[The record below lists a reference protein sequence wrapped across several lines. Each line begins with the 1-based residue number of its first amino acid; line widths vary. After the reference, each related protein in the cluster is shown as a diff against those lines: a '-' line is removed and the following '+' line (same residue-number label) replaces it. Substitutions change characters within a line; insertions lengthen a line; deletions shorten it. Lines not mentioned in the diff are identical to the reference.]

1 MRFPGFILV
10 LICACLL
17 GEAQALQP
25 DKAFHHYV
33 RDRWSIQNGLPQISA
48 LSIAQDR
55 QGYIWVGTQ
64 SGLARFDGVRF
75 VNFSPDTDPQI
86 PATWVRALHAARDGR
101 LWIGTYK
108 GVAVYDGLNFKQ
120 VPASDLA
127 RWPELDVFAFAE
139 DQVGEIWVATGS
151 GVFKVQG
158 NQLLPVEGSPVPA
171 QALLLRDDSLWV
183 GSRGA
188 VHRLTGVRWD
198 SLALPEAAST
208 VLVNNIVETQGRV
221 WAATGK
227 GLFYRSDDGWQRFQ
241 QAPALADAA
250 IDLLKAD
257 SDGNLWAGGDNGL
270 ARIRDGKLA
279 EFVDAN
285 GPGAIGGLRVAF
297 EDREGNLWMGSQ
309 WEGLT
314 RLLDSWTR
322 RFSVPEGLKDP
333 IVWSVSP
340 DPDGKRIWVGV
351 NNGVSLLE
359 NGRFTSVASGNSLP
373 DPHGYNVLAE
383 KDRLWIGTRRGLAV
397 IDHRGPQAGKVQ
409 QPALLEPLAALQIN
423 GIVRTPDNDVW
434 IPSSD
439 GLFRLRGDRLKRYG
453 QEDGLTDPRIRFF
466 HRGASGRVLLGAQTG
481 LFEMRGERFVQ
492 LGLESGLPQGIDV
505 LTVVE
510 LKDGRVVIGTVSE
523 RLYFSDG
530 TRWHELGKDQG
541 FSPNAPV
548 YLTEHGGYLWIGG
561 TRGISRVPVKDFAAF
576 ASGRIKK
583 VGIEMLISDRGDP
596 MSGQQGFCCNGAGNS
611 KGFRQGQTLWLPS
624 RDGVVAL
631 DIDSIVKNT
640 LPPNVVIERVQV
652 NDAWR
657 PADAKGNWKLP
668 ANVRDLSFEFTV
680 LSFQDP
686 KSNVVQYR
694 LRGYDHDWRESDNL
708 RRDTRY
714 TSLPA
719 GDYVFEVRGYNNASL
734 PSAKIAQLPISLQPH
749 FHETKLFL
757 VLVGLLMCL
766 AAFGGYRYLLYRHQ
780 QQRKSLEALV
790 QQRTRALE
798 VANRQL
804 EEASHTDLLT
814 GLRNRR
820 YMASQMPADMAYFDR
835 QIQQGVHLGEEM
847 VFALVDID
855 HFKSVNDTHGHKAG
869 DLILQQFAQV
879 LGGLV
884 RTGDYVVRWG
894 GEEFLLVF
902 RPMPTRDLTAIG
914 DRLRTLLC
922 TNAFD
927 TGTGARVRLTASA
940 GMSEYPFFPGHPIQP
955 SWETMI
961 ELADQALYYVKSHG
975 RNGWAAFRPTET
987 SNVATLAQELAQDA
1001 ERLLQTGRVQL
1012 VSSLNPVSEES

>member
-1 MRFPGFILV
+1 MRLLGFMLT
-10 LICACLL
+10 LIAVFLL

-33 RDRWSIQNGLPQISA
+33 RNKWSIQDGLPQISA

-64 SGLARFDGVRF
+64 AGLARFDGVRF
-75 VNFSPDTDPQI
+75 VSYTPDTDPQL
-86 PATWVRALHAARDGR
+86 PGTWIRALHSARDGR

-108 GVAVYDGLNFKQ
+108 GVAVYDGLMFKH
-120 VPASDLA
+120 VAATDLT

-139 DQVGEIWVATGS
+139 DTVGEIWVATGS
-151 GVFKVQG
+151 GVFKVRG
-158 NQLLPVEGSPVPA
+158 NQLVPVEGSPAPA

-183 GSRGA
+183 GGRGA

-198 SLALPEAAST
+198 SLPLPEQAST
-208 VLVNNIVETQGRV
+208 VPVNKLVETQDRV
-221 WAATGK
+221 WAATAK
-227 GLFYRSDDGWQRFQ
+227 GLFYRGPEAWEHFR
-241 QAPALADAA
+241 QAPALAEAA
-250 IDLLKAD
+250 IDLLQADKA
-257 SDGNLWAGGDNGL
+257 GNLWAGGDIGL

-279 EFVDAN
+279 EYVDAT

-297 EDREGNLWMGSQ
+297 EDREGNMWMGSQ

-322 RFSVPEGLKDP
+322 RFSIPEGLKDP
-333 IVWSVSP
+333 IVWSLSP
-340 DPDGKRIWVGV
+340 DPDGKRIWVGT
-351 NNGVSLLE
+351 NNGINVLE
-359 NGRFTSVASGNSLP
+359 NGRFSAVAPGSSMP
-373 DPHGYNVLAE
+373 DPHGYNLLAE
-383 KDRLWIGTRRGLAV
+383 KDRLWVGTRHGLAV
-397 IDHRGPQAGKVQ
+397 IDHRGPSAGKVH
-409 QPALLEPLAALQIN
+409 QPALLAPLATVQIN

-439 GLFRLRGDRLKRYG
+439 GLFRLRGEQLRRYA
-453 QEDGLTDPRIRFF
+453 QADGLTDPRTRFF
-466 HRGASGRVLLGAQTG
+466 YRGASGRILLGTQTG
-481 LFEMRGERFVQ
+481 VFEMRGERFVQ
-492 LGLESGLPQGIDV
+492 LGLDSGLPQGIDV

-510 LKDGRVVIGTVSE
+510 LMDGRIVIGTVSE
-523 RLYFSDG
+523 RLYVSDG
-530 TRWHELGKDQG
+530 TRWHELGKAQG

-548 YLTEHGGYLWIGG
+548 FLTEHQGYLWIGG
-561 TRGISRVPVKDFAAF
+561 TRGISRVPVRDLVAF
-576 ASGRIKK
+576 ASGRSKRA
-583 VGIEMLISDRGDP
+583 GIEMLISDRGDP

-640 LPPNVVIERVQV
+640 LPPSVVIERVQV
-652 NDAWR
+652 NDTWR
-657 PADAKGNWKLP
+657 PASSMANAKLP
-668 ANVRDLSFEFTV
+668 SNARDLSFEFTV

-686 KSNVVQYR
+686 KSNVVHYR
-694 LRGYDHDWRESDNL
+694 LRGYDRDWRESDNT

-719 GDYVFEVRGYNNASL
+719 GDYVFEVRGYNNAGLRSRT
-734 PSAKIAQLPISLQPH
+734 IAQLPISLQPY

-757 VLVGLLMCL
+757 VLVGLLLML
-766 AAFGGYRYLLYRHQ
+766 AAYAGYRYLLHRHRL
-780 QQRKSLEALV
+780 QRESLEALV
-790 QQRTRALE
+790 QQRTKALE

-835 QIQQGVHLGEEM
+835 QIAQGVHPGEEM

-855 HFKSVNDTHGHKAG
+855 HFKAVNDTHGHKAG
-869 DLILQQFAQV
+869 DLILKQFAQV

-914 DRLRTLLC
+914 DRLHSLLC
-922 TNAFD
+922 SNAFD
-927 TGTGARVRLTASA
+927 TGSGARVRLTASA
-940 GMSEYPFFPGHPIQP
+940 GMSEYPFFPGQPIQP
-955 SWETMI
+955 NWETMI

-987 SNVATLAQELAQDA
+987 SDVATLAQELAQDA
-1001 ERLLQTGRVQL
+1001 EGLLATGRVQL
-1012 VSSLNPVSEES
+1012 VSSL

>member
-1 MRFPGFILV
+1 MRLAGFV
-10 LICACLL
+10 LTLIAALL
-17 GEAQALQP
+17 SSEARALQP
-25 DKAFHHYV
+25 EKAFHHYV
-33 RDRWSIQNGLPQISA
+33 RDRWSIQDGLPQVSA
-48 LSIAQDR
+48 LTIAQDR

-64 SGLARFDGVRF
+64 AGLARFDGVRF
-75 VNFSPDTDPQI
+75 VSYTPDTDPQL
-86 PATWVRALHAARDGR
+86 PGTWIRALHAARDGR

-108 GVAVYDGLNFKQ
+108 GVTVYDGLTFKH
-120 VPASDLA
+120 VPAPDLA

-139 DQVGEIWVATGS
+139 DAAGEIWVATGS
-151 GVFKVQG
+151 GVFTVRG
-158 NQLLPVEGSPVPA
+158 DRLRPVAGSPAPA
-171 QALLLRDDSLWV
+171 HSLLLRDDSLWV

-188 VHRLTGVRWD
+188 VHRLTGGRWD
-198 SLALPEAAST
+198 SLALPELAST
-208 VLVNNIVETQGRV
+208 VPVNRMVQTQDRV
-221 WAATGK
+221 WVATAK
-227 GLFYRSDDGWQRFQ
+227 GLFFRGPEGWVHFRE
-241 QAPALADAA
+241 APALTEAA
-250 IDLLKAD
+250 IDLLQAD
-257 SDGNLWAGGDNGL
+257 RDGNLWAGGDIGL

-279 EFVDAN
+279 EYVDAT
-285 GPGAIGGLRVAF
+285 GPGAIGGLRAAF
-297 EDREGNLWMGSQ
+297 EDREGNLWIGSQ

-322 RFSVPEGLKDP
+322 RYSVPEGLHDP
-333 IVWSVSP
+333 IVWSLSP
-340 DPDGKRIWVGV
+340 DPDGKRIWVGS
-351 NNGVSLLE
+351 NNGISLLE
-359 NGRFTSVASGNSLP
+359 NGRFSLVAPGSALP
-373 DPHGYNVLAE
+373 GPHGYNLLAE
-383 KDRLWIGTRRGLAV
+383 RDRLWVGTRHGLAM
-397 IDHRGPQAGKVQ
+397 IEHGGPRAGQVQ
-409 QPALLEPLAALQIN
+409 QPALLAPLAALQIN
-423 GIVRTPDNDVW
+423 GIVRTPDRDLW

-439 GLFRLRGDRLKRYG
+439 GLFRLRGDRLRRYA
-453 QEDGLTDPRIRFF
+453 QEDGLADPRTRFF
-466 HRGASGRVLLGAQTG
+466 YRGGGGRVLVGTQTG
-481 LFEMRGERFVQ
+481 VFEMHGERFVQ
-492 LGLESGLPQGIDV
+492 LGLDSGLPPGIDV
-505 LTVVE
+505 LTIVQLE
-510 LKDGRVVIGTVSE
+510 DGRVVIGTVSE
-523 RLYFSDG
+523 RLYFSNG
-530 TRWHELGKDQG
+530 ARWHELGKAQG
-541 FSPNAPV
+541 FPPNAPV
-548 YLTEHGGYLWIGG
+548 YLAEHGGYLWIGG
-561 TRGISRVPVKDFAAF
+561 TRGISRVPIKNLAALADGRVKRA
-576 ASGRIKK
+576 G
-583 VGIEMLISDRGDP
+583 VEMLISDRGDP

-640 LPPNVVIERVQV
+640 LPPHVVIERVQV
-652 NDAWR
+652 NDAWG
-657 PADAKGNWKLP
+657 PAGSMVNRKFPAK
-668 ANVRDLSFEFTV
+668 VRDLSFEFTV

-694 LRGYDHDWRESDNL
+694 LRGYDRDWRESDNL

-714 TSLPA
+714 TSLPP
-719 GDYVFEVRGYNNASL
+719 GDYVFEVRGYNNAGLRSVR
-734 PSAKIAQLPISLQPH
+734 IAQLPISLQPH
-749 FHETKLFL
+749 FHETRLFL
-757 VLVGLLMCL
+757 VLAFLLLGL
-766 AAFGGYRYLLYRHQ
+766 AAFGGYRYLLHRHR

-902 RPMPTRDLTAIG
+902 RPMPTRDLNAIG
-914 DRLRTLLC
+914 ERLRTLLC
-922 TNAFD
+922 SNAFD
-927 TGTGARVRLTASA
+927 TGTGARVRLTASS
-940 GMSEYPFFPGHPIQP
+940 GMSEYPFFPGQPIQP

-987 SNVATLAQELAQDA
+987 SDVATLAQELAQDPDTMLA
-1001 ERLLQTGRVQL
+1001 TGRVQL
-1012 VSSLNPVSEES
+1012 VSSL